1 MEAAIAKE
9 TAGCPAMVSSIG
21 KKSEARMNFLC
32 NLHDNLKS
40 NRNMCQWLLLIME
53 LIIFFFRDHYILGTK
68 IKKWEQIQGE
78 GLFLEITA
86 FLGTKIKKTGT
97 DLK

>member
-1 MEAAIAKE
+1 
-9 TAGCPAMVSSIG
+9 MVITDNG
-21 KKSEARMNFLC
+21 IDNFFL
-32 NLHDNLKS
+32 
-40 NRNMCQWLLLIME
+40 E
-53 LIIFFFRDHYILGTK
+53 IFLGTK

-86 FLGTKIKKTGT
+86 FLGTKIKKAGT